1 MSESNDA
8 DLIPLSAHKNT
19 WTQRDLLASI
29 IGRYMTVKSHLGG
42 LWPTW
47 DVEAEHLDKRLIELN
62 SYLEKLG
69 WMARLR
75 RGDLNQLTA
84 LPLPHGQFPGKR
96 IHVYMWVASII
107 TVLFSGI
114 RWMDSGRPEGGWFI
128 ESIYLDAMIGYVL
141 PILFTLGIASFVQSK
156 ISAQYG
162 VRSGHILP
170 IPDPSILLWLF
181 SGLSASYFIWP
192 FGIFFIPTLPRMD
205 ARPWPNRKS
214 LAYSSISVPLV
225 MLLSG
230 FIFWSAGL
238 FLSSDPFA
246 LTSEP
251 MRLNAPFVIEL
262 FGSGFD
268 QYFDIHLDWSH
279 PFLFSAAYLTLVGWL
294 LLLPIPTFP
303 GGRLLVSRM
312 GIHEARSSS
321 TQILMFMILITAAF
335 FIFNAFEG
343 FTIWIPILAVVL
355 PLLLFIGGDP
365 RIPVILD
372 GDVPLD
378 EESHRSLGIILFVAL
393 LFAIPP
399 EFPLEPVER
408 WDSDLEYTIEDAGY
422 AELAGDFWNST
433 QSIIVSNP
441 SMQAIPYKIT
451 ISILSSSNWASDLSC
466 ESMNCE
472 GILDSDDSVSITI
485 DFSHVNSSMMPTYLL
500 YDLKLTL
507 GDEEFVESFTLY
519 PNMNASVGSEWSY
532 LRTESG
538 VLTCLPIHLL
548 EDVTASASLPNLDA
562 QWASYLWFE
571 GEAGL
576 ETDVDWQSELICLES
591 NDDALTHSLSSELS
605 VVEFDGNQFFVG
617 FDETWPHVV
626 SASEVGWLI
635 DDEFGWGAPFSNDSG
650 LLYRENST
658 SCTGN
663 EFLSTPRHSNTTDW
677 VWDLSIWPSQ
687 KVPSIGENETLHVKF
702 PSEYYYHCNLE
713 SLEETRFLIQDG
725 PDIILKMDD
734 HLMRLWDAPLEINGD
749 SVVFSL
755 YNSNNDSVLLRH
767 ETNGDALWDTS
778 SLPDVLP
785 HGWTQIDVPLPNSGI
800 SSVQLIHQDG
810 AMMLHFGGYLE
821 D

>member
-1 MSESNDA
+1 MSESKDA
-8 DLIPLSAHKNT
+8 ELIPLSAHKNT

-62 SYLEKLG
+62 IYLEKLG

-75 RGDLNQLTA
+75 RGDNNQLTA

-96 IHVYMWVASII
+96 IHMYMWIASII
-107 TVLFSGI
+107 TVLLSGV

-128 ESIYLDAMIGYVL
+128 ESVYLDAFIGYVL
-141 PILFTLGIASFVQSK
+141 PILFTLGLASFVQAK
-156 ISAQYG
+156 ISSHYG

-205 ARPWPNRKS
+205 ARPWPDRKS
-214 LAYSSISVPLV
+214 LAYSSLSVPLV

-230 FIFWSAGL
+230 FILWTVGI
-238 FLSSDPFA
+238 FLSSDPFT

-251 MRLNAPFVIEL
+251 IRLNAPFLIEL

-279 PFLFSAAYLTLVGWL
+279 PFLFAASYMTLVGWL

-312 GIHEARSSS
+312 GIQEARSSS

-365 RIPVILD
+365 RIPVLLD

-399 EFPLEPVER
+399 EFPLEPVDR

-422 AELAGDFWNST
+422 AELIDDFWNST
-433 QSIIVSNP
+433 QTLILSNP
-441 SMQAIPYKIT
+441 SMQANTYKVSFT
-451 ISILSSSNWASDLSC
+451 SLADSDWMSTLSC
-466 ESMNCE
+466 ESTNCE
-472 GILDSDDSVSITI
+472 GILDSDDSLSITI
-485 DFSHVNSSMMPTYLL
+485 DFSHLNSSIMPTYLVYEIEL
-500 YDLKLTL
+500 VL
-507 GDEEFVESFTLY
+507 GDEQFLESFTLY
-519 PNMNASVGSEWSY
+519 PDLNSSVGSEWSY
-532 LRTESG
+532 LRTESS
-538 VLTCLPIHLL
+538 VLTCLPVYLV
-548 EDVTASASLPNLDA
+548 EDMTATVSLPNLDA
-562 QWASYLWFE
+562 KWASYLWFD

-576 ETDVDWQSELICLES
+576 ETEVDWQSDSICLES
-591 NDDALTHSLSSELS
+591 NDHGLTDSLSTELE
-605 VVEFDGNQFFVG
+605 VVELDGNQFHVG
-617 FDETWPHVV
+617 FDKTWPHVV
-626 SASEVGWLI
+626 SASEAGWLI
-635 DDEFGWGAPFSNDSG
+635 NDELGWGAPFGNDSG

-658 SCTGN
+658 TCTGN
-663 EFLSTPRHSNTTDW
+663 EFLSTPRHSNTTNW
-677 VWDLSIWPSQ
+677 TWDLSIWPSQ
-687 KVPSIGENETLHVKF
+687 RIPLIDENESIHVKF
-702 PSEYYYHCNLE
+702 PSGHYYHCNLE
-713 SLEETRFLIQDG
+713 SLEQTRFAIQEG
-725 PDIILKMDD
+725 PDIVLKIDD
-734 HLMRLWDAPLEINGD
+734 QIMRLWDAPLDLSGG
-749 SVVFSL
+749 SVMFSL
-755 YNSNNDSVLLRH
+755 YNSNNESVLLRH
-767 ETNGDALWDTS
+767 ETNGDAQWNLS
-778 SLPDVLP
+778 SLPSALP
-785 HGWTQIDVPLPNSGI
+785 QGWTHFDVPVPSTER
-800 SSVQLIHQDG
+800 STVQLIHQDG
-810 AMMLHFGGYLE
+810 AILLHFGGYLE
-821 D
+821 E

>member
-1 MSESNDA
+1 
-8 DLIPLSAHKNT
+8 
-19 WTQRDLLASI
+19 
-29 IGRYMTVKSHLGG
+29 
-42 LWPTW
+42 
-47 DVEAEHLDKRLIELN
+47 
-62 SYLEKLG
+62 
-69 WMARLR
+69 
-75 RGDLNQLTA
+75 
-84 LPLPHGQFPGKR
+84 
-96 IHVYMWVASII
+96 
-107 TVLFSGI
+107 
-114 RWMDSGRPEGGWFI
+114 MDSGRPEGGWFI

-141 PILFTLGIASFVQSK
+141 PILFTLGMASFVQSK
-156 ISAQYG
+156 ISAHYG

-238 FLSSDPFA
+238 FLSSDPFT

-422 AELAGDFWNST
+422 AELAGDSWNST

-451 ISILSSSNWASDLSC
+451 ISILSSSNWTSDLSC
-466 ESMNCE
+466 ESMN
-472 GILDSDDSVSITI
+472 
-485 DFSHVNSSMMPTYLL
+485 
-500 YDLKLTL
+500 
-507 GDEEFVESFTLY
+507 
-519 PNMNASVGSEWSY
+519 Y
-532 LRTESG
+532 LR
-538 VLTCLPIHLL
+538 
-548 EDVTASASLPNLDA
+548 
-562 QWASYLWFE
+562 
-571 GEAGL
+571 
-576 ETDVDWQSELICLES
+576 
-591 NDDALTHSLSSELS
+591 
-605 VVEFDGNQFFVG
+605 
-617 FDETWPHVV
+617 
-626 SASEVGWLI
+626 
-635 DDEFGWGAPFSNDSG
+635 
-650 LLYRENST
+650 
-658 SCTGN
+658 
-663 EFLSTPRHSNTTDW
+663 
-677 VWDLSIWPSQ
+677 
-687 KVPSIGENETLHVKF
+687 
-702 PSEYYYHCNLE
+702 
-713 SLEETRFLIQDG
+713 
-725 PDIILKMDD
+725 
-734 HLMRLWDAPLEINGD
+734 
-749 SVVFSL
+749 
-755 YNSNNDSVLLRH
+755 
-767 ETNGDALWDTS
+767 
-778 SLPDVLP
+778 
-785 HGWTQIDVPLPNSGI
+785 
-800 SSVQLIHQDG
+800 
-810 AMMLHFGGYLE
+810 
-821 D
+821 

>member
-1 MSESNDA
+1 MSESKDT

-75 RGDLNQLTA
+75 RGDDNQLTA

-96 IHVYMWVASII
+96 IHMYMWIASII
-107 TVLFSGI
+107 TVLLSGV

-128 ESIYLDAMIGYVL
+128 ESLYLDAFIGYVL
-141 PILFTLGIASFVQSK
+141 PILFTLGLASIVQSK
-156 ISAQYG
+156 ISSHFG

-205 ARPWPNRKS
+205 ARPWPDRKS
-214 LAYSSISVPLV
+214 LAYSSLSVPLV
-225 MLLSG
+225 MLVSG
-230 FIFWSAGL
+230 FILWTVGI
-238 FLSSDPFA
+238 FLSPDPFT

-251 MRLNAPFVIEL
+251 MRLNAPFLIEL
-262 FGSGFD
+262 FGSGFND
-268 QYFDIHLDWSH
+268 YFDIHLDWSH
-279 PFLFSAAYLTLVGWL
+279 PFLFSAAFLTLVGWL

-365 RIPVILD
+365 RIPVLLD

-399 EFPLEPVER
+399 EFPLESVER
-408 WDSDLEYTIEDAGY
+408 WNSDLEYTIEDPDSALLVS
-422 AELAGDFWNST
+422 EFWNST
-433 QSIIVSNP
+433 QTIILSNP
-441 SMQAIPYKIT
+441 SMQANSYKV
-451 ISILSSSNWASDLSC
+451 SIASFSSYDWTSELSC
-466 ESMNCE
+466 ESTSCE

-485 DFSHVNSSMMPTYLL
+485 DFSHANGSIMPTYLVYEL
-500 YDLKLTL
+500 ELVL
-507 GDEEFVESFTLY
+507 GDELFMESFTLY
-519 PNMNASVGSEWSY
+519 PDLNSSVGSEWSY
-532 LRTESG
+532 LRTDSG
-538 VLTCLPIHLL
+538 VLTCLPVYLV
-548 EDVTASASLPNLDA
+548 EDTSAFASLPNLNA
-562 QWASYLWFE
+562 QWASYLWFD

-576 ETDVDWQSELICLES
+576 ETEVDSQSESICLES
-591 NDDALTHSLSSELS
+591 NDQALTDALSSELG
-605 VVEFDGNQFFVG
+605 VVEFDGNLFNVG
-617 FDETWPHVV
+617 FDKTWPHVV
-626 SASEVGWLI
+626 SASEAGWLI
-635 DDEFGWGAPFSNDSG
+635 NDEIGWGALLGNDSG
-650 LLYRENST
+650 LLYRENSST
-658 SCTGN
+658 CTGN
-663 EFLSTPRHSNTTDW
+663 EFLSTPRHSNATNWT
-677 VWDLSIWPSQ
+677 WDLSLWPSQ
-687 KVPSIGENETLHVKF
+687 RIPTIGENESVHVKF
-702 PSEYYYHCNLE
+702 PAGHYYHCHLE
-713 SLEETRFLIQDG
+713 SLEQTKFTIQEG
-725 PDIILKMDD
+725 PDIILKIDD
-734 HLMRLWDAPLEINGD
+734 QIMRLWDAPLKIVND
-749 SVVFSL
+749 SAVFSL
-755 YNSNNDSVLLRH
+755 YNSDNESVLLRY
-767 ETNGDALWDTS
+767 ETNGDAQWNLS
-778 SLPDVLP
+778 SLPDALP
-785 HGWTQIDVPLPNSGI
+785 QGWTHFDVPIPSTDFTT
-800 SSVQLIHQDG
+800 VQLIHQDG
-810 AMMLHFGGYLE
+810 AIMLHFGGYSE
-821 D
+821 G